1 MIKQLFLPIIGVAV
15 FIVLVGILVN
25 NPQKLGFT
33 VPSPTPILG
42 EVKIDKKT
50 VRVALA
56 DTPDKRTKGLSGTT
70 LLAEDQGMLFVFES
84 QDTYPS
90 FWMKDMLIPID
101 IIWINDGKI
110 AKIDKNIPSP
120 VAGTPEAS
128 LKLYRPD
135 KPVDY
140 VLEVN
145 AGFSDK
151 NNLEVGDS
159 AEGDSI

>member
-1 MIKQLFLPIIGVAV
+1 VIKQLFLPLIGVAL
-15 FIVLVGILVN
+15 FIILVGTFVN
-25 NPQKLGFT
+25 NPQKFGFIF
-33 VPSPTPILG
+33 PSPTPIFE
-42 EVKIDKKT
+42 EVKIGERT
-50 VRVALA
+50 VKVTLA

-70 LLAEDQGMLFVFES
+70 LLAEDNGMLFVFES
-84 QDTYPS
+84 KDTFPS

-120 VAGTPEAS
+120 VAGTPDSS

-135 KPVDY
+135 KPIDY

-151 NNLEVGDS
+151 NDLKVGDS
-159 AEGDSI
+159 AEGNSI